1 MRIDQYEQSAIEDGT
16 LFPAVVGNQTM
27 NILGT
32 ELKSFTS
39 ETAGASVESYVAQ
52 HKEELQGPQG
62 PKGDTG
68 ATGPQGLKGDT
79 GATGPQGSRG
89 ATGATGP
96 QGPKGDTGAT
106 GPQGPKGDT
115 GATGPQGAT
124 GATGATGPQG
134 PRGATG
140 ATGPQGPR
148 GATGATGPQG
158 PSGSPWGGG
167 TFTGLINMNG
177 NIIYLGGG
185 SSGSMVFGDGNTAS
199 LYGPRFLNLRS
210 PGIQCRSADDQSWAG
225 IAASG
230 FHTISS
236 ARYKKNIKP
245 MAEEEADKIL
255 LIEVDSFDYKDG
267 VMGTG
272 QQYDMHGVIAEKTK
286 DVIPEVVGYREIE
299 GLGNVPDNVDYAKF
313 TPYLIKKT
321 QMQQTEIDKL
331 KTENA
336 TLSKRLAAIEGMLN
350 IAGNT
355 NQETAMTGA

>member
-1 MRIDQYEQSAIEDGT
+1 
-16 LFPAVVGNQTM
+16 
-27 NILGT
+27 
-32 ELKSFTS
+32 
-39 ETAGASVESYVAQ
+39 
-52 HKEELQGPQG
+52 
-62 PKGDTG
+62 
-68 ATGPQGLKGDT
+68 
-79 GATGPQGSRG
+79 
-89 ATGATGP
+89 
-96 QGPKGDTGAT
+96 
-106 GPQGPKGDT
+106 
-115 GATGPQGAT
+115 
-124 GATGATGPQG
+124 
-134 PRGATG
+134 
-140 ATGPQGPR
+140 
-148 GATGATGPQG
+148 
-158 PSGSPWGGG
+158 
-167 TFTGLINMNG
+167 
-177 NIIYLGGG
+177 
-185 SSGSMVFGDGNTAS
+185 
-199 LYGPRFLNLRS
+199 
-210 PGIQCRSADDQSWAG
+210 
-225 IAASG
+225 
-230 FHTISS
+230 
-236 ARYKKNIKP
+236 